1 MDPKGEKIMVE
12 TLLRPGW
19 RVLLAV
25 FIPVVLVQAAGCG
38 YQIRADGSPVGIRVE
53 SLAIPLVT
61 STSSNIAFESDFT
74 RMLREEFIS
83 HARVPIRSRDQAHMV
98 LIGHVRDIE
107 TDSLTFDLD
116 QQRVHGETVT
126 YSQTSSRRLSVV
138 LKARLVDRSTGETVW
153 EDEDL
158 RDEAR
163 FEVSTDPLSTRYS
176 QRQALRKI
184 AGRLAKRVYLKSM
197 ERF

>member
-1 MDPKGEKIMVE
+1 MLE
-12 TLLRPGW
+12 TSLRLAIKALLTVFVPA
-19 RVLLAV
+19 VL
-25 FIPVVLVQAAGCG
+25 IQAAGCG
-38 YQIRADGSPVGIRVE
+38 YQIRADGRPVGIRVE

-83 HARVPIRSRDQAHMV
+83 HARVPIRSREEAHMILV
-98 LIGHVRDIE
+98 GHVRDIE

-116 QQRVHGETVT
+116 QRQVHGEEVT
-126 YSQTSSRRLSVV
+126 YAQTDSRRLTVV
-138 LKARLVDRSTGETVW
+138 LEAKLIDRSTGETVW
-153 EDEDL
+153 QDDEL

-163 FEVSTDPLSTRYS
+163 FEVSVDPLTTRYS

-184 AGRLAKRVYLKSM
+184 AARLAKRVYMKSM

>member
-1 MDPKGEKIMVE
+1 MIK
-12 TLLRPGW
+12 TSLRPGLKA
-19 RVLLAV
+19 LLA
-25 FIPVVLVQAAGCG
+25 IVVAAVLMQAQGCG
-38 YQIRADGSPVGIRVE
+38 YHMRADGRPVGIRVE

-107 TDSLTFDLD
+107 ADSLTFDLD
-116 QQRVHGETVT
+116 QRRIHGEDVT
-126 YSQTSSRRLSVV
+126 YAQTDSRRLAVV
-138 LKARLVDRSTGETVW
+138 LEARLIDRATGETVW
-153 EDEDL
+153 QDEEL
-158 RDEAR
+158 REQAR
-163 FEVSTDPLSTRYS
+163 FEVSVDPLSTRYS

-184 AGRLAKRVYLKSM
+184 AARLAKRVYLKSM

>member
-1 MDPKGEKIMVE
+1 MLE
-12 TLLRPGW
+12 TSLRLTIKA
-19 RVLLAV
+19 LLAV
-25 FIPVVLVQAAGCG
+25 FVSAVLLQAAGCG
-38 YQIRADGSPVGIRVE
+38 YQIRADGRPVGIRVE

-83 HARVPIRSRDQAHMV
+83 HARVPIRSREEAHMILV
-98 LIGHVRDIE
+98 GHVRDIE
-107 TDSLTFDLD
+107 SDSLTFELD
-116 QQRVHGETVT
+116 QRQVHGEAVT
-126 YSQTSSRRLSVV
+126 YAQTDSRRLTVV
-138 LKARLVDRSTGETVW
+138 LEAKLIDRSTGETVW
-153 EDEDL
+153 QDEEL

-163 FEVSTDPLSTRYS
+163 FEVSVDPLTTRYS

-184 AGRLAKRVYLKSM
+184 AARLAKRVYMKSM